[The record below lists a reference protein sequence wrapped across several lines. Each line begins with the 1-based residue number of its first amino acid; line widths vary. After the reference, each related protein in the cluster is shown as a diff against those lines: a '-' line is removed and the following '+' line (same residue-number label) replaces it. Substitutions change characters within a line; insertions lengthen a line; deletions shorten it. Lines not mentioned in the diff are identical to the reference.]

1 MTQTQPWTVGKLL
14 EWTTEYLRKNGSDS
28 ARLDAEVLLA
38 HARHCQRIQLY
49 TAFDQEPS
57 EQERAAFRE
66 MVRRRAEGTP
76 VAYLVG
82 YKEFYSLP
90 FVVSPDVLIPR
101 PETEHVVIEALD
113 CAKRRATHKPAIAG
127 SIRVADLCTGS
138 GCIAVALAKHLPG
151 SKIVAGDVSPKA
163 AYVARGNVER
173 HQVQD
178 RVEVIES
185 DLFANLGNQRFDI
198 VVSNPPY
205 ITEDEYAVLPRSV
218 KEHEPKLALVAADEG
233 MAIIDRLLQETPE
246 HLEEVGWLIF
256 EISPMLA
263 TVVAQRIASNSQ
275 WTLEKI
281 AKDLAGH
288 PRVVVLR
295 KSSVQ

>member
-1 MTQTQPWTVGKLL
+1 M
-14 EWTTEYLRKNGSDS
+14 
-28 ARLDAEVLLA
+28 
-38 HARHCQRIQLY
+38 
-49 TAFDQEPS
+49 
-57 EQERAAFRE
+57 
-66 MVRRRAEGTP
+66 
-76 VAYLVG
+76 
-82 YKEFYSLP
+82 
-90 FVVSPDVLIPR
+90 
-101 PETEHVVIEALD
+101 
-113 CAKRRATHKPAIAG
+113 
-127 SIRVADLCTGS
+127 
-138 GCIAVALAKHLPG
+138 
-151 SKIVAGDVSPKA
+151 AGDVSPKA

-185 DLFANLGNQRFDI
+185 DLFANLGNQRFEI

-218 KEHEPKLALVAADEG
+218 KNTNPSWLWWLPIRYGHHRSIASRTLG
-233 MAIIDRLLQETPE
+233 
-246 HLEEVGWLIF
+246 HLEEGGWLIF

-288 PRVVVLR
+288 PRVVVSEKAL
-295 KSSVQ
+295 SNEW